1 MKSRII
7 IVFLAI
13 LNTNS
18 IDCTYYRKP
27 SQLQSYFTSY
37 PMLDRIDTAAAFVKS
52 DLPLFVEDI
61 CSFNATLAKKFKDF
75 RHFETVE
82 NWLDNLLCI
91 AQHESSFN
99 YRAIGN
105 KNQDPRLECYQSQDF
120 GIWQFSE
127 CYWCESKPKWARRSQ
142 CGRKCTDFFDPN
154 LLDIT
159 IECFKEIFS
168 TLNVWGQPQFGIKGF
183 TPWTAWKDSC
193 RCEAGK
199 KLVCPKSCEREKF
212 HCHKSYHC
220 VDI

>member
-61 CSFNATLAKKFKDF
+61 CSFNATLANKFKDF
-75 RHFETVE
+75 RHFEGVE

-105 KNQDPRLECYQSQDF
+105 KNQDPGRPDCYQSQDF

-127 CYWCESKPKWARRSQ
+127 CYWCESKPKWARRSA
-142 CGRKCTDFFDPN
+142 CGRKCTDYLDPN
-154 LLDIT
+154 LLDEIV
-159 IECFKEIFS
+159 ECFKEIFS
-168 TLNVWGQPQFGIKGF
+168 EEKQDGSINGF
-183 TPWTAWKDSC
+183 TPWWAWQQSC
-193 RCEAGK
+193 DCGAGK
-199 KLVCPKSCEREKF
+199 KLVCPKSCDRETF
-212 HCHKSYHC
+212 YCHKSLHC